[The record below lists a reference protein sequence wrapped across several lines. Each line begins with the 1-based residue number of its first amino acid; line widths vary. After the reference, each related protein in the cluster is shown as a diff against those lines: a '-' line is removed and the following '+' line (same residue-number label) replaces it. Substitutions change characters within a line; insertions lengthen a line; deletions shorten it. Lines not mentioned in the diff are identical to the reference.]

1 MKPERRTSPRKEVCP
16 LTISSISIVE
26 SMAKIARSGMVV
38 NASNMGVLI
47 QIKRNQIIPRVL
59 KNTLSLDVLIGDAV
73 VIKIEEMNLEIF
85 GRISRTKLL
94 GKQGFELAID
104 YSAEAPLYWRECL
117 IDLLPSPEEFL
128 EIETERPTRSGSSL
142 RATNLV
148 PLKSVKSR

>member
-1 MKPERRTSPRKEVCP
+1 MKPEKRAAPRKEVCP

-26 SMAKIARSGMVV
+26 SMAKIARTGMVV
-38 NASNMGVLI
+38 NASSKGVLI

-59 KNTLSLDVLIGDAV
+59 KNTLSLDMLIGDAV

-117 IDLLPSPEEFL
+117 IDLLPSPEELL
-128 EIETERPTRSGSSL
+128 EIESERGGRSGML
-142 RATNLV
+142 RGGNV
-148 PLKSVKSR
+148 IPLKGVKSR